1 MESVGVEEMK
11 GTQELVIGVVAIVA
25 ILAVL
30 LFLITT
36 GLGTSIG
43 LPAWQNPAIVIQ
55 QPPPASPTAP
65 EAPRQSISDIFHAI
79 IDPADPF
86 FLNDRRLDC
95 LIATTGTWYDTAD
108 RMGCF
113 GMAPGTFDPTSCTV
127 FPMSYFAGQCNAIA
141 GATWVCN
148 ADSAACYYA

>member
-1 MESVGVEEMK
+1 MEEMK
-11 GTQELVIGVVAIVA
+11 GSSELVIGVVAIVA

-55 QPPPASPTAP
+55 QPPPASPDAP
-65 EAPRQSISDIFHAI
+65 DAPRQSISDIFHAA
-79 IDPADPF
+79 IDPVAPA
-86 FLNDRRLDC
+86 FLDDRSLDC
-95 LIATTGTWYDTAD
+95 AAYGGAWYDTTD

-113 GMAPGTFDPTSCTV
+113 GMAPGMFDPSTCP
-127 FPMSYFAGQCNAIA
+127 FPPMSIFNLQCNAIA
-141 GATWVCN
+141 GATWVCDSTN
-148 ADSAACYYA
+148 AGCYYA